1 MGSLQSIDLLVFL
14 VYFVIVAGYGYW
26 VYSRKKKATVS
37 ASHDYFLAEGS
48 LTWWAIGAS
57 LIASNISAEQFIGMS
72 GNGFFVGIAV
82 AAYEWIA
89 ALALI
94 IIAVWFM
101 PVYLKNKIYT
111 MPQFLKTRYNETV
124 SLIMAIFWLLLYVF
138 VNLTSILY
146 LGAIAISG
154 LIGPEYL
161 HAVMLALAVFSLVIT
176 LGGMKVI
183 GYTDVIQVAVLIIGG
198 FATIYF
204 ALTIVSERFGVGG
217 GAIAGFKT
225 LMTQAPDHFKLMLD
239 KPTEASSQE
248 DINKYL
254 ILPGIAM
261 YFAGQW
267 IVNLNY
273 WGCNQYITQRALG
286 ADLHTARKGILF
298 AGFLKLMMPII
309 VMLPGIAAYV
319 LHTGGHLPELRGMD
333 DAYSA
338 ILGFLPPGLKG
349 LAVAALT
356 AAIVASLAGKLNS
369 IATIYTLDIHM
380 KYFKKNSGFDLKQS
394 VGADLA
400 SPERIN
406 NPTPAQQQH
415 SAKTEK
421 EMVWIGRVVAA
432 ISIGIAVI
440 FEWKDMLGIAGEG
453 GFTFIQKYTGFIS
466 PGVFAMFI
474 LGMFWKRTTGAAAVA
489 GLLTGF
495 GMSIFFNSFAVPL
508 FGSET
513 ILYTAYRN
521 SEGVYEIPFLINMG
535 WAFFFTM
542 VVMIGLSLFGP
553 KVNPKAFALDKQ
565 MFKLQPSIV
574 VMIVVTLFI
583 LAAIYAKFW

>member
-1 MGSLQSIDLLVFL
+1 MNGLSGLDMLI
-14 VYFVIVAGYGYW
+14 FVIYFILVAGYGYW
-26 VYSRKKKATVS
+26 VYQKKKKATVS

-72 GNGFFVGIAV
+72 GNGYFVGIAV

-161 HAVMLALAVFSLVIT
+161 HIVMVGLAIFALIIT

-204 ALTIVSERFGVGG
+204 ALTIVSEKFGLGRDAVE
-217 GAIAGFKT
+217 GFKT
-225 LMTQAPDHFKLMLD
+225 LMAQAPDHFHMILQ

-248 DINKYL
+248 DVNKYL

-286 ADLHTARKGILF
+286 ADLQTARKGILF
-298 AGFLKLMMPII
+298 AGFLKLLMPII

-319 LHTGGHLPELRGMD
+319 LHKNGHLEGLRGMD

-338 ILGFLPPGLKG
+338 ILGFLPSGLKG
-349 LAVAALT
+349 LAIAALT

-369 IATIYTLDIHM
+369 ISTIFTLDIYM
-380 KYFKKNSGFDLKQS
+380 KYFKKKTVVTQNHDSDGAVLDS
-394 VGADLA
+394 VADA
-400 SPERIN
+400 NAGRE
-406 NPTPAQQQH
+406 AE
-415 SAKTEK
+415 EK
-421 EMVWIGRVVAA
+421 GMVWTGKIAA
-432 ISIGIAVI
+432 LVSIALAVI
-440 FEWKDMLGIAGEG
+440 FEWKDLLGISGEG

-474 LGMFWKRTTGAAAVA
+474 LGMFWKRTTGTAAVA

-495 GMSIFFNSFAVPL
+495 LLAIFFNSFAVDL
-508 FGSET
+508 LGHEN
-513 ILYTAYRN
+513 ILYTAFKN
-521 SEGVYEIPFLINMG
+521 KDGVYEIPFLINMG
-535 WAFFFTM
+535 WAFVFTM
-542 VVMIGLSLFGP
+542 LVMIGISLTGP
-553 KVNPKAFALDKQ
+553 KINPKAFALDKE
-565 MFKLQPSIV
+565 MFKLKPAIIA
-574 VMIVVTLFI
+574 MIVATVLI
-583 LAAIYAKFW
+583 LAALYVKFW

>member
-1 MGSLQSIDLLVFL
+1 MSGISTFDILI
-14 VYFVIVAGYGYW
+14 FVIYFILVAGYGYW
-26 VYSRKKKATVS
+26 VYSKKKKATVT

-72 GNGFFVGIAV
+72 GNGYFVGIAV

-111 MPQFLKTRYNETV
+111 MPQFLKRRYNETV

-154 LIGPEYL
+154 LIGPDYL
-161 HAVMLALAVFSLVIT
+161 HIVMIGLAIFALIIT

-204 ALTIVSERFGVGG
+204 ALTIVSEKFGLGTD
-217 GAIAGFKT
+217 AIAGFKA
-225 LMTQAPDHFKLMLD
+225 LMQKAPEHFHMILH
-239 KPTEASSQE
+239 KPTADSSQL

-286 ADLHTARKGILF
+286 ADLQTARKGILF
-298 AGFLKLMMPII
+298 AGFLKLLMPII
-309 VMLPGIAAYV
+309 VMLPGIAAFV
-319 LHTGGHLPELRGMD
+319 LHENGGLSQEMLDAKGVVNQD
-333 DAYSA
+333 QAYSA
-338 ILGFLPPGLKG
+338 ILSFLPSGLKG
-349 LAVAALT
+349 LSIAALT

-369 IATIYTLDIHM
+369 IGTIFTLDIYM
-380 KYFKKNSGFDLKQS
+380 KYFKKDKGESSENK
-394 VGADLA
+394 
-400 SPERIN
+400 
-406 NPTPAQQQH
+406 
-415 SAKTEK
+415 EK
-421 EMVWIGRVVAA
+421 NMVWVGRMAA
-432 ISIGIAVI
+432 LVSIVIAVV
-440 FEWKDMLGIAGEG
+440 FEWKDMLGISGEG

-474 LGMFWKRTTGAAAVA
+474 LGMFWKRTTGTAAVA

-495 GMSIFFNSFAVPL
+495 LLAIFFNSFAVPL
-508 FGSET
+508 FGHET
-513 ILYTAYRN
+513 FLYTAFIN
-521 SEGVYEIPFLINMG
+521 SKGVYEIPFLINMG

-542 VVMIGLSLFGP
+542 AVMIGISLGGP
-553 KVNPKAFALDKQ
+553 KVNPKAFELDGE
-565 MFKLQPSIV
+565 MFKVKPGILI
-574 VMIVVTLFI
+574 MIVTTVMI
-583 LAAIYAKFW
+583 LAALYIKFW